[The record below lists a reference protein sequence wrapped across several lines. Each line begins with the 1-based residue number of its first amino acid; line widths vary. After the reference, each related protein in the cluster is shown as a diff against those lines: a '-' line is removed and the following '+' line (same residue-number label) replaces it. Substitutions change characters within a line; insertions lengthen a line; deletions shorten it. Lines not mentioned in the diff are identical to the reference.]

1 MYNHFVKGNY
11 VQSFTKF
18 HTVMY
23 FETNPLVL
31 SLLTDY
37 GHQVHH
43 YWLFIILG
51 VLALNSIPIVI
62 AFSGFITNE
71 HRSETCKYVEINPA
85 IYPHFSLLLTMFY
98 CLILLSIIW
107 IWLYIFM
114 ICAKVQQL
122 KARTPVWS
130 ITKSSVTIQIL
141 QWLFSPWIT
150 LAFLDK
156 TLICLIKELNWKV
169 I

>member
-1 MYNHFVKGNY
+1 
-11 VQSFTKF
+11 
-18 HTVMY
+18 MY

-98 CLILLSIIW
+98 MSLL
-107 IWLYIFM
+107 
-114 ICAKVQQL
+114 V
-122 KARTPVWS
+122 
-130 ITKSSVTIQIL
+130 
-141 QWLFSPWIT
+141 
-150 LAFLDK
+150 
-156 TLICLIKELNWKV
+156 
-169 I
+169 

>member
-18 HTVMY
+18 HTVMC
-23 FETNPLVL
+23 FETNPLML

-85 IYPHFSLLLTMFY
+85 IYPHFPY
-98 CLILLSIIW
+98 CW
-107 IWLYIFM
+107 QCF
-114 ICAKVQQL
+114 
-122 KARTPVWS
+122 
-130 ITKSSVTIQIL
+130 
-141 QWLFSPWIT
+141 
-150 LAFLDK
+150 
-156 TLICLIKELNWKV
+156 ICLYLFNPFINNLNMIIYFYDLCKSTAVKSQNPCLEYYQIKRDDSNTSMVIFTLNY
-169 I
+169 ISIFR